1 MELVN
6 WLNWRYATKS
16 YNGEIVPA
24 DKLDYILEAA
34 RLAPT
39 SSGLQAFKIFVI
51 SNKEIKEKMQ
61 PIAMNQAQVVE
72 SSHVLVFAS
81 WDKYDDER
89 IDDTFVKMT
98 EARGFPTDQANAY
111 KTMLKG
117 HWAVKGEAWQANHTA
132 RQTYIAAAMAMAAAA
147 ELKVDA
153 TPMEGFDNDALDALL
168 NLKEQGLKSQVMVA
182 LGYRKPD
189 DWNTKMPK
197 FRRSKEELIESL

>member
-1 MELVN
+1 MELLN

-16 YNGEIVPA
+16 YNGEIVPT

-51 SNKEIKEKMQ
+51 SNKELKEKMQ
-61 PIAMNQAQVVE
+61 PIAMNQVQVVE

-98 EARGFPTDQANAY
+98 TARGFPTDKANEY

-117 HWAVKGEAWQANHTA
+117 HWAAKGEAWQANHTA
-132 RQTYIAAAMAMAAAA
+132 RQTYIAAAMAMVAAA
-147 ELKVDA
+147 ELKIDA
-153 TPMEGFDNDALDALL
+153 TPMEGFDNDALDAML
-168 NLKEQGLKSQVMVA
+168 NLNEQGLKSQVIVT
-182 LGYRKPD
+182 LGYRNEN
-189 DWNTKMPK
+189 DWNDKMPK
-197 FRRSKEELIESL
+197 FRKTKEDLIVNL